1 MASSLL
7 PLAVLGLGQVHHGH
21 GRTPRTGKSGTGP
34 ALQAACGQVLGV
46 GRLCLLPKVF
56 TGGDMQGLFQTA
68 TDSNLLLIKTVQK
81 TFGNRLRDPALFMR
95 RV

>member
-7 PLAVLGLGQVHHGH
+7 PLAVLPLGQVHHGH
-21 GRTPRTGKSGTGP
+21 GRAPRGGTGP
-34 ALQAACGQVLGV
+34 ASQAACGQVLGV

-56 TGGDMQGLFQTA
+56 TGGDMQGLVQTA